1 MVIYLWHGH
10 LFIYDTSIC
19 LLPGWM
25 VVWWLTRGLVLIG
38 KVRYKCSAAEGQE
51 KTKPATT
58 WHEDPPNRHTLKQA
72 VKSNWASRTSADPTF
87 FTKRHGTLLPTGHS
101 EYRTFLLVS
110 IVRITVRITIP
121 GEKTSVVL
129 FARHVTPHILS
140 PDRSGVCR
148 RAPPRRICGR

>member
-1 MVIYLWHGH
+1 MVIYLWYGH

-72 VKSNWASRTSADPTF
+72 VKSNWASRPSADPTF
-87 FTKRHGTLLPTGHS
+87 FTKRLGI
-101 EYRTFLLVS
+101 VS
-110 IVRITVRITIP
+110 IVPFCWCLRITVRITIP